1 MPLKKKIRIKEVPLP
16 DRRLGDCSKDGDTYR
31 IRINPNHY
39 SERSRLNT
47 AIHEALHAAD
57 WDGLSEKRIRTL
69 TAYVVEVLWR
79 EGYRRVL
86 Q

>member
-16 DRRLGDCSKDGDTYR
+16 DRRLGDCTKEGDVYS

-47 AIHEALHAAD
+47 AVHEALHAAA
-57 WDGLSEKRIRTL
+57 WDLPEKQIRTL

-79 EGYRRVL
+79 EGYRRETK
-86 Q
+86 